1 MKALLPSRR
10 REVTRVMS
18 MAELSSKEFIA
29 KLSSKAAVPGG
40 GGAAALGGAIG
51 MALSNMVG
59 NLTTGKKKYADV
71 EDEVQELLKKGEAVI
86 AELLSL
92 IDGDAEVFKPL
103 AKAYSLP
110 KATPGEAKLKA
121 ETIEMCCKK
130 ACSVPMEIMRKTCE
144 GIAIHKRMGEIGT
157 IMAISDVGC
166 GVVFLKSALIS
177 GQMNVIINL
186 NSISDEA
193 YLATTRSEMDALL
206 EKGSA
211 MADETLEIVLAKLN
225 K

>member
-1 MKALLPSRR
+1 
-10 REVTRVMS
+10 MS
-18 MAELSSKEFIA
+18 MADLSSKEFIS
-29 KLSSKAAVPGG
+29 KLASKAAVPGG

-59 NLTTGKKKYADV
+59 NLTTGKKKFQDV
-71 EDEVQELLKKGEAVI
+71 EAEVQALLKKGETVI
-86 AELLSL
+86 EELLAL

-110 KATPGEAKLKA
+110 KGTPEEAKIKA
-121 ETIEMCCKK
+121 ETIEACCKT
-130 ACSVPMEIMRKTCE
+130 ACSVPMQIMRKTCE

-157 IMAISDVGC
+157 AMAISDVGC
-166 GVVFLKSALIS
+166 GVVFLKAALIS

-186 NSISDEA
+186 NSISDET
-193 YLATTRSEMDALL
+193 YLEATRNEMADLL
-206 EKGSA
+206 EKGVTSA
-211 MADETLEIVLAKLN
+211 DDTLAIVMAKLD

>member
-1 MKALLPSRR
+1 MKAFLPSHP

-18 MAELSSKEFIA
+18 MAELSSKEFIS
-29 KLSSKAAVPGG
+29 KLASKAAVPGG

-59 NLTTGKKKYADV
+59 NLTTGKKKYQDV
-71 EDEVQELLKKGEAVI
+71 EGEIQELLKKGDTVI
-86 AELLSL
+86 HELLDL
-92 IDGDAEVFKPL
+92 IDADAEVFKPL

-110 KATPGEAKLKA
+110 KGTPKEAQIKA
-121 ETIEMCCKK
+121 ETIEACCKT
-130 ACSVPMEIMRKTCE
+130 ACSVPMQIMRKACE

-166 GVVFLKSALIS
+166 GVVFLKATLIS
-177 GQMNVIINL
+177 AQLNVIINL
-186 NSISDEA
+186 NSISDET
-193 YLATTRSEMDALL
+193 YLSTTRNEMDLLL
-206 EKGSA
+206 EKGIVSA
-211 MADETLEIVLAKLN
+211 DDTLEIVMEKLT